1 MTEKLY
7 YQDSHRSTFHA
18 KVLSCEQRKD
28 GYQIALDRTTRSRWT
43 GLYSSRKAAASMRI
57 QAIWM
62 RWKSLTSMK
71 GTE

>member
-28 GYQIALDRTTRSRWT
+28 GYQIALDRTV
-43 GLYSSRKAAASMRI
+43 RI
-57 QAIWM
+57 RAIWM

-71 GTE
+71 GTG

>member
-28 GYQIALDRTTRSRWT
+28 GYQIALDRTVFF
-43 GLYSSRKAAASMRI
+43 RKAAASMQI

-62 RWKSLTSMK
+62 RWKLSTSMK
-71 GTE
+71 GTG